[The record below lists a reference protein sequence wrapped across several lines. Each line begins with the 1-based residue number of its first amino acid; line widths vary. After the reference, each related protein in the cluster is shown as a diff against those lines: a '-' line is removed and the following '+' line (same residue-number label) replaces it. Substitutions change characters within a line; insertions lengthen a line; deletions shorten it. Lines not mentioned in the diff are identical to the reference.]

1 VLITCFALGH
11 QHVDWEGL
19 RINIERRQDERSVTW
34 LSFLDARGQS
44 MRNELPVGGEYSL
57 SLPYRVKSQIAARV
71 LYSPQS
77 QIRSR
82 GGIQLAYDPESTK
95 YGGTDQE
102 PSSDPLAR
110 EGQSQES
117 SILWTVRETG
127 KGSVQV
133 SFEVSEELPGH
144 RIAFSLVE
152 STSGRVQHSGMVTLV
167 ASKLPGRWEGRAL
180 IDSSEVTRPCDLVF
194 EPLPPAD
201 KESP

>member
-1 VLITCFALGH
+1 MRASVISGVDVVEEAARLVKQIRFSANRPAYSEGEHVAVSVDPRWSDDNETINVLITCFALGH

-19 RINIERRQDERSVTW
+19 RINIERRQDDRSVTW

-82 GGIQLAYDPESTK
+82 GGIQLAYDPENTQ
-95 YGGTDQE
+95 YDGTNQE

-110 EGQSQES
+110 EDQSQKS
-117 SILWTVRETG
+117 LIL
-127 KGSVQV
+127 
-133 SFEVSEELPGH
+133 
-144 RIAFSLVE
+144 
-152 STSGRVQHSGMVTLV
+152 
-167 ASKLPGRWEGRAL
+167 
-180 IDSSEVTRPCDLVF
+180 
-194 EPLPPAD
+194 
-201 KESP
+201 